1 MEKLLE
7 VREFDK
13 ISCNIDYQSEYAYLP
28 EAVFRELQ
36 EFIHFYEVDE
46 HSADAL
52 DFLKVGYRRKVGDII
67 SVNNY
72 VGVIQ
77 LKSGYQIQILPKID
91 FGNSAYNENKE
102 TKRIFLKMLR
112 SMKDFPSKVFSDASL
127 NWDRMPLYEIF
138 INLYLQEVRALVKHG
153 LKSSYIPQQD
163 NLRYFKGKLL
173 VSDQVRQNSAH
184 RERFFLRYDEYML
197 DRPEN
202 RLIKSTLLKLNTST
216 SQAENQKEIRQLLPF
231 FELVHSS
238 ANYEKD
244 FSRVVID
251 RSTKDYDIIMQWS
264 KVFLFNRSFTTFS
277 GRTDARALLFQMEK
291 VFESFVTQQ
300 LRRALSDLDWEFSS
314 QDKGYHLFDTP
325 RRFALRPD
333 IVIRKQ
339 DGSRIILDAKWKS
352 LVNKPRMNYGISQA
366 DMYQMYAYSK
376 KYEQHDLTK
385 SPDVWLLYPINS
397 DMRNHK
403 DISFSSRDGVNVHLF
418 FVDVANISDSMS
430 DLKGRLLGEK

>member
-7 VREFDK
+7 VREFDN
-13 ISCNIDYQSEYAYLP
+13 ISCNMDFQSEYAYLP

-36 EFIHFYEVDE
+36 EFIHVYEADE

-52 DFLKVGYRRKVGDII
+52 DFLKIRYRRKVGDII

-72 VGVIQ
+72 VGLIQ

-91 FGNSAYNENKE
+91 FGSSTDDGNKE
-102 TKRIFLKMLR
+102 TKRVFLKMLR

-127 NWDRMPLYEIF
+127 DLDRMPLYEIF

-153 LKSSYIPQQD
+153 LKSAYIPLQD

-173 VSDQVRQNSAH
+173 INEQVRQNTAH
-184 RERFFLRYDEYML
+184 RERFFVRYDEYML

-202 RLIKSTLLKLNTST
+202 RLIKSTLLKLNTVT
-216 SQAENQKEIRQLLPF
+216 SRAENQKEIRQLLPF
-231 FELVHSS
+231 FELVHPS

-244 FSRVVID
+244 LSRVVID
-251 RSTKDYDIIMQWS
+251 RSTKDYDIILQWS

-277 GRTDARALLFQMEK
+277 GSTRARALLFQMEK
-291 VFESFVTQQ
+291 VFESYVTQQ
-300 LRRALSDLDWEFSS
+300 LRKTLSDLDWEFSS
-314 QDKGYHLFDTP
+314 QDKGYYLFDTP
-325 RRFALRPD
+325 RRFELRPD

-339 DGSRIILDAKWKS
+339 DGSRIVLDAKWKS
-352 LVNKPRMNYGISQA
+352 LVNQPKKNYGISQA

-376 KYEQHDLTK
+376 KYAQSNPVK
-385 SPDVWLLYPINS
+385 SPDVWLLYPVNS

-403 DISFSSRDGVNVHLF
+403 NISFSSRDGVNVHLF
-418 FVDVANISDSMS
+418 FVDVANVSDSMS
-430 DLKGRLLGEK
+430 DLKGRLLNEK